1 MNFEQAAVVTLQNSV
16 GCFASEGVSN
26 FQFYFP
32 DASEQLTEEELEKL
46 LHDEQI
52 QQDAGVGNFQ
62 FYFPDLSEQ
71 LTDEEIEK
79 LLLDE
84 QTQQE
89 AGVGICSFCEK
100 FEYLVDL
107 YESALSYGNSMC
119 TECGGGY

>member
-1 MNFEQAAVVTLQNSV
+1 MNFEQAAVLTLQNSV
-16 GCFASEGVSN
+16 GCPTS
-26 FQFYFP
+26 
-32 DASEQLTEEELEKL
+32 D
-46 LHDEQI
+46 
-52 QQDAGVGNFQ
+52 GVGNFQ

-79 LLLDE
+79 LLHDE

-107 YESALSYGNSMC
+107 YESTMSYGKSMC
-119 TECGGGY
+119 SECGGGY

>member
-16 GCFASEGVSN
+16 GCLSS
-26 FQFYFP
+26 
-32 DASEQLTEEELEKL
+32 D
-46 LHDEQI
+46 
-52 QQDAGVGNFQ
+52 GVGNFQ

-79 LLLDE
+79 LLHDE
-84 QTQQE
+84 QTQQK

-107 YESALSYGNSMC
+107 YESALSYGKSMC
-119 TECGGGY
+119 SECGGGY

>member
-1 MNFEQAAVVTLQNSV
+1 MNTAQQITAAVLTLQNSV

-52 QQDAGVGNFQ
+52 QQ
-62 FYFPDLSEQ
+62 
-71 LTDEEIEK
+71 
-79 LLLDE
+79 
-84 QTQQE
+84 E

-107 YESALSYGNSMC
+107 YESALSYGKSMC
-119 TECGGGY
+119 SECGGGY